1 MIVVLCYIATSHSL
15 GVALHSGSG
24 SCVVGVEFS
33 VCNGL
38 AELNFSLSLDE
49 SVANYFSGFAVYFGS
64 GCCFVDV
71 RLQGMSHGVVIIVI
85 IFVVSNDCGVRLRSS

>member
-1 MIVVLCYIATSHSL
+1 MFNDCVATSHSL

-33 VCNGL
+33 VCNRF

-71 RLQGMSHGVVIIVI
+71 RLQGMCGVVIIVI